1 MVQSP
6 EPMHRPRDS
15 SREAILE
22 LLRTRPRTAP
32 ALADAVDIS
41 GTAIRKHL
49 DRLTREGLVQEA
61 GERRGRGRPATLYG
75 LTEAGEARFREN
87 RDQVLHS
94 VFAALHAGAD
104 ETRVRT
110 LLRDAGTRLAQRML
124 HDRTP
129 DEDSPLAL
137 VDPLETA
144 LGLLRELGGRESVRQ
159 TGDGAEIIGF
169 VCPLAEYARDYPA
182 VCEFVAG
189 FTEEIVGAPVEDRC
203 PHTGEPVCVLSV
215 SPASP

>member
-6 EPMHRPRDS
+6 QSTGRSRDS
-15 SREAILE
+15 SREEILE

-32 ALADAVDIS
+32 ALADALSIS
-41 GTAIRKHL
+41 GTAIRKQL
-49 DRLTREGLVQEA
+49 DRLSREGLVQEA
-61 GERRGRGRPATLYG
+61 GERRGRGRPATLYA

-94 VFAALHAGAD
+94 VFAALHAGTD
-104 ETRVRT
+104 DTRVRA
-110 LLRDAGTRLAQRML
+110 LLRDAGTRLAKRML
-124 HDRTP
+124 REKTP
-129 DEDSPLAL
+129 NENAPLA
-137 VDPLETA
+137 DPLDTA

-159 TGDGAEIIGF
+159 TEQGAEIIGF

-215 SPASP
+215 SRASP